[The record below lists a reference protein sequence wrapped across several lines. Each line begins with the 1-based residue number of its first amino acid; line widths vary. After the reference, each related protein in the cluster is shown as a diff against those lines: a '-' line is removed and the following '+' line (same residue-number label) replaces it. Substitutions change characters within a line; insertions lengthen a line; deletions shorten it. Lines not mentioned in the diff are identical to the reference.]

1 MVTTQ
6 GFHIAASW
14 GLLAGPSGAIYGTV
28 GSGLRNYYTGILNE
42 QLAAVGKDKPPQA
55 SIDGTYSKK
64 PKVSEKKGEK
74 KRVPL
79 FSFSF
84 QIFCDQFLF

>member
-1 MVTTQ
+1 VTTQ

-55 SIDGTYSKK
+55 SIDSTYSKK
-64 PKVSEKKGEK
+64 PKVRTKGEK
-74 KRVPL
+74 RNRF